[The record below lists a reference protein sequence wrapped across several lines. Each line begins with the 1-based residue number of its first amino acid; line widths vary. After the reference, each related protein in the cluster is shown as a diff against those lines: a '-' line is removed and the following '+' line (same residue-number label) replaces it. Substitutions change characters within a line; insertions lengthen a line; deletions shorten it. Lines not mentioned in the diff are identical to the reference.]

1 MELTLDKLTKEVI
14 GKTIFAF
21 DTWNGENISFVIC
34 EISFKNNGCVYIKP
48 RENEKVSAWYNY
60 ISMKQEVFL
69 QLVENNNAVD
79 STTIDG
85 CVVKKVYELK

>member
-14 GKTIFAF
+14 GKKIYAF
-21 DTWNGENISFVIC
+21 ETWNGENISFVIC
-34 EISFKNNGCVYIKP
+34 EISFKNNGRVYIKP
-48 RENEKVSAWYNY
+48 KENENVSYWYNY
-60 ISMKQEVFL
+60 ISMKREVFI

-85 CVVKKVYELK
+85 CVVQKVYELK